1 MHNVL
6 LQIVFAELIL
16 EHIIESSSIG
26 YRVKHSFLKIGIMA
40 EMKPKDELLAEI
52 DRLP

>member
-1 MHNVL
+1 MHSVL

-16 EHIIESSSIG
+16 EDIIESSSIG
-26 YRVKHSFLKIGIMA
+26 YRVINSFLKEGRRP
-40 EMKPKDELLAEI
+40 EMKILGELLAEI